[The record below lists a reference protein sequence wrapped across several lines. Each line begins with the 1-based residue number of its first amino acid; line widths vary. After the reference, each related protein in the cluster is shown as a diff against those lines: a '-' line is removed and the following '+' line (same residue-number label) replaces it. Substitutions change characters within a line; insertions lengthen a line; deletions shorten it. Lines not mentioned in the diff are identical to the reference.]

1 MHELSIADS
10 VLQAVRTEA
19 GRHPGAVPVKIGL
32 RIGELAGVDPGALTF
47 GFQALT
53 AGTDLDGLAIE
64 IENTPRRHRCP
75 ACATEFHVVDYDC
88 VCPACGTVRT
98 ECIGGDEL
106 ELAYVE
112 LEEP

>member
-10 VLQAVRTEA
+10 VLEAVRAEA

-32 RIGELAGVDPGALTF
+32 RIGELAGVDPDALTF

-53 AGTDLDGLAIE
+53 AGTPWNGLAIE

-75 ACATEFHVVDYDC
+75 TCATEFRVVEYRSG
-88 VCPACGTVRT
+88 CPACGAART

>member
-10 VLQAVRTEA
+10 VLQTVRAEA
-19 GRHPGAVPVKIGL
+19 DRRPGAVPVKIGL

-53 AGTDLDGLAIE
+53 AGTAWEGIAVDIE
-64 IENTPRRHRCP
+64 TVPRRHRCP
-75 ACATEFHVVDYDC
+75 SCATEFPVVDYACD
-88 VCPACGTVRT
+88 CPACGATRT
-98 ECIGGDEL
+98 SCIAGDEL
-106 ELAYVE
+106 ELAYIE